1 MKKVITICLLVVTLL
16 AGGMT
21 MDAKTTKKK
30 SKTRTTKT
38 VGSNVAIAG
47 KFTAYDHIYTLLANG
62 KIKSPK
68 GRIIGK
74 YEKKDNGSYYE
85 IDMSEGDWYVIY
97 MIVGNKVYAV
107 GGGTDGIGIEEFSYN
122 TSDNTVSVVNTTDLD
137 DKEFLEYN
145 EISSLRAPLSEFNEI
160 GTVKWEYL

>member
-1 MKKVITICLLVVTLL
+1 MKRTLTLIMLIAAILL
-16 AGGMT
+16 GGAT
-21 MDAKTTKKK
+21 VDAKTSTQKK
-30 SKTRTTKT
+30 SKKRTTKT
-38 VGSNVAIAG
+38 VGSNVAIVG
-47 KFTAYDHIYTLLANG
+47 KFTAYDYIYTLLVNG

-85 IDMSEGDWYVIY
+85 IELSEGDWYVIY

-107 GGGTDGIGIEEFSYN
+107 GGGTDGMGIEKFSYN
-122 TSDNTVSVVNTTDLD
+122 PSDNTVSVVNTTDFD

-160 GTVKWEYL
+160 GTVKWE

>member
-1 MKKVITICLLVVTLL
+1 MKRLSIIVMLISFLLLGSITI
-16 AGGMT
+16 
-21 MDAKTTKKK
+21 DAKTSTQKK

-38 VGSNVAIAG
+38 VGSNVAIVG
-47 KFTAYDHIYTLLANG
+47 KFTAHDRIYTMLANG

-74 YEKKDNGSYYE
+74 YEKKGDGSYYE
-85 IDMSEGDWYVIY
+85 IVMDEGDWYVIY

-107 GGGTDGIGIEEFSYN
+107 GGGTDGIGIEDFSYN
-122 TSDNTVSVVNTTDLD
+122 PSDNTVSVVNTTDLD

-160 GTVKWEYL
+160 GTVKWQ